1 MPRLDALSLRGTQLQ
16 LLQGSAAYFPALVDA
31 MDRAREEIRLETYIF
46 DVTGSS
52 AMVAEALERA
62 ALRGVATYLVV
73 DGVGTPRLPEP
84 WHGRFAAAGVQWQVF
99 APLGTL
105 GLLIPS
111 RWRRLHRKLCVVD
124 GMLAFCGGINI
135 LDDLYDPNHG
145 VLAAPRL
152 DFALCTSS
160 GDLVRDV
167 RDAMVQLWWR
177 MRAADDVREHRLTDA
192 LAALREAGPPRPV
205 ADGGGESGARSYT
218 TAAAQAVLLLRDNV
232 RHRARIEKA
241 YRRAIG
247 AAREEI
253 LIANAYFLPGRKLR
267 QALIHAARRGVRVQ
281 LLLQGRYE
289 YFFQYHATRPV
300 YEALLRA
307 GVEIFE
313 YSASFLHA
321 KVAVIDGRWA
331 TVGSSNLDPLSLLLA
346 REANVMVQNRV
357 FAQDLRVQLLH
368 AIHDQSVAVEASL
381 YAARPWRQRLRDRIA
396 FALVRAALFL
406 SGYRY

>member
-1 MPRLDALSLRGTQLQ
+1 MQRPGASSPGDTQLQ

-46 DVTGSS
+46 DITGSG
-52 AMVAEALERA
+52 AQVAEAMERA
-62 ALRGVATYLVV
+62 ARRGVATYLVV
-73 DGVGTPRLPEP
+73 DGVGTPTLPEP
-84 WHGRFAAAGVQWQVF
+84 WPGRFAAAGVQWQIF

-111 RWRRLHRKLCVVD
+111 QWRRLHRKLCVVD
-124 GMLAFCGGINI
+124 GVLAFCGGINI

-152 DFALCTSS
+152 DFALCTT
-160 GDLVRDV
+160 GDLVHDV

-177 MRAADDVREHRLTDA
+177 MRAAEDARERRLTAA
-192 LAALREAGPPRPV
+192 LAALREAGPPRPL
-205 ADGGGESGARSYT
+205 ADGVGESGSRSHANT
-218 TAAAQAVLLLRDNV
+218 AAQAVLLLRDNV
-232 RHRARIEKA
+232 RHRFRIEKA

-267 QALIHAARRGVRVQ
+267 QALIHAAGRGVRVK

-300 YEALLRA
+300 YGALLRA
-307 GVEIFE
+307 GVQIFE

-346 REANVMVQNRV
+346 REANVMVQNEA
-357 FAQDLRVQLLH
+357 FAQDLRAQLLH
-368 AIHDQSVAVEASL
+368 AIHDQSAAVEAAL
-381 YAARPWRQRLRDRIA
+381 YAARPWQQRLRDRVA

-406 SGYRY
+406 SGHRY